1 MAYGRLQVSE
11 VYSVPRAGAA
21 LATDE
26 GVMRTYPVKCQHHQA
41 SQTSGLR
48 TKGNEKKIFFLFKN
62 EKKRIFLKKSILK
75 DQKMNGQLVSGSQRG
90 MNYESGSAAL
100 CTTFGPV
107 YTGQT
112 C

>member
-62 EKKRIFLKKSILK
+62 EKKNIFKKINLKRSKDEWTACVRKSERDEL
-75 DQKMNGQLVSGSQRG
+75 
-90 MNYESGSAAL
+90 
-100 CTTFGPV
+100 
-107 YTGQT
+107 
-112 C
+112 

>member
-1 MAYGRLQVSE
+1 
-11 VYSVPRAGAA
+11 
-21 LATDE
+21 
-26 GVMRTYPVKCQHHQA
+26 MRTYPVKSQHHQA

-62 EKKRIFLKKSILK
+62 EKKNIFKKINLKRSK
-75 DQKMNGQLVSGSQRG
+75 DEWTIGQLVSGSQRG

>member
-1 MAYGRLQVSE
+1 
-11 VYSVPRAGAA
+11 
-21 LATDE
+21 
-26 GVMRTYPVKCQHHQA
+26 MRTYPVKCQHHQA

-62 EKKRIFLKKSILK
+62 EKKNIFKKINLKRSK
-75 DQKMNGQLVSGSQRG
+75 DEWTIGQLVPGSRRG

-107 YTGQT
+107 YTGQI

>member
-1 MAYGRLQVSE
+1 
-11 VYSVPRAGAA
+11 
-21 LATDE
+21 
-26 GVMRTYPVKCQHHQA
+26 MRTYPVKCQHHQA

-62 EKKRIFLKKSILK
+62 EKKNIFKKINLKRSK
-75 DQKMNGQLVSGSQRG
+75 DEWTIGQLVSGSQRG